1 MIRKRK
7 RFIIGA
13 AAVIALLTYGSA
25 EAESRRLIPGGRL
38 VGVAV
43 ESRGLIYVGAS
54 DLGLTPSP
62 ARLSGLKSGDII
74 ETVNGKP
81 AQGTRAFIGMVT
93 LGSPLA
99 LGVSRGDGHLSLTV
113 TPGRDPRDGEYR
125 IGAWV
130 RDSAAGVGTLTYID
144 PKTGEFGALGHA
156 IQDPDARVTIP
167 LSEGVLYE
175 SGVNG
180 VTRGQKGTPG
190 ALSGDF
196 MARNR
201 PVGTID
207 RNSEAGISGVYVAS
221 DAGSA
226 LFPDG
231 LETAEPDEVRE
242 GPAQIISEIDE
253 NGPKLYSVRILR
265 ADSRADTRGLLIE
278 VTDEELLSKTG
289 GIVQGMSGSPIIQNG
304 KLVGAVTHVLVDN
317 PARGYGIFI
326 QKMLDAVNPV
336 PKAA

>member
-1 MIRKRK
+1 MIWKRK
-7 RFIIGA
+7 RFAFGA
-13 AAVIALLTYGSA
+13 AAAIAVLALGCASA
-25 EAESRRLIPGGRL
+25 ETRRLIPGGQL

-54 DLGLTPSP
+54 DLGVSPSP
-62 ARLSGLKSGDII
+62 ARMAGLKSGDII

-81 AQGTRAFIGMVT
+81 AGSTREFIALVASGT
-93 LGSPLA
+93 PLA
-99 LGVSRGDGHLSLTV
+99 LGVSRDGGFLNLAV

-144 PKTGEFGALGHA
+144 PKTGIFGALGHA

-167 LSEGVLYE
+167 ISGGVLYE

-180 VTRGQKGTPG
+180 IIRGQKGTPG

-196 MARNR
+196 LSRNR
-201 PVGTID
+201 PVGTVEWNND
-207 RNSEAGISGVYVAS
+207 AGIGGVYVS
-221 DAGSA
+221 SSAGSA

-231 LETAEPDEVRE
+231 LETAEPEEIKE
-242 GPAQIISEIDE
+242 GFAEIISEIDE
-253 NGPKLYSVRILR
+253 NGPQLYSVRILR
-265 ADSRADTRGLLIE
+265 ADRNADTRNLLIE
-278 VTDEELLSKTG
+278 VTDQRLLSATG
-289 GIVQGMSGSPIIQNG
+289 GIVQGMSGSPIVQNG
-304 KLVGAVTHVLVDN
+304 KLVGAVTHVLVDD
-317 PARGYGIFI
+317 PTRGYGIFI
-326 QKMLDAVNPV
+326 QNMLDAAPAI